1 MVPNQDHQIH
11 NARAIGSPSPMPGI
25 VCPYCPRRLRNISG
39 RTRHVHAKHQ
49 AESGPDEPNPCA
61 PLSPSPSLSSHPP
74 SPIPFNYSPPLSDCM
89 PPPPFNGTP
98 PSFNYVLP
106 PADYAP
112 SPFPND
118 LPPPSPFSGNLPPP
132 SPFSDDLPPPS
143 PFSDDLPPPL
153 HGGVPDAPSIT
164 RTYHPVLDGK
174 SMFVWVCTD
183 SKITCRADL

>member
-1 MVPNQDHQIH
+1 MVPSQGHQIH

-25 VCPYCPRRLRNISG
+25 ACPYCPRRLRNISG
-39 RTRHVHAKHQ
+39 RTRHVYAKHQ
-49 AESGPDEPNPCA
+49 AESGLDEPDPFA
-61 PLSPSPSLSSHPP
+61 PLSPSPSLSSRPP
-74 SPIPFNYSPPLSDCM
+74 SPIPFNYSPPLSDYM
-89 PPPPFNGTP
+89 PPPINDTP

-112 SPFPND
+112 SPFPD
-118 LPPPSPFSGNLPPP
+118 H
-132 SPFSDDLPPPS
+132 LPPPS

-164 RTYHPVLDGK
+164 RTYHRVLDGK

-183 SKITCRADL
+183 PKITCRADL